1 MISRAGENKK
11 RDKVFEIEIVGLSHE
26 GRGIGKINGK
36 TVFVDGALP
45 DETVNAKLIRKRS
58 KFDLAQLKDI
68 LVSSQKR
75 VIPEC
80 KHFGV
85 CGGCSLQ
92 HMSEKYQLDYKE
104 KVLVELLGHHSNLV
118 PESIFEPISADQWG
132 YRQKARLGV
141 KCVTGKGGVVIG
153 FREKFKGYITD
164 SEECKVLDPRVGE
177 KIILLR
183 MLLQSLSVSD
193 HVPQLE
199 VATTKDSVAIVIRH
213 LSPLSPSDY
222 SILRTFGR
230 KHNINFYLQSGG
242 LDSIFALDEGF
253 DNLYYEL
260 GDIRIGFSP
269 TDFTQINSSV
279 NKLMV
284 AKVMSLLEVSEKD
297 FILDLFCGIGNFSL
311 PVAALGAK
319 VKGVELDEAMV
330 VRAKENA
337 RLNRIKNCSF
347 ESLNLQ
353 RAPDIKSLDISR
365 VNKILL
371 DPPRSGCNEVLS
383 EMNLK
388 SVKKVVYVSCNPLT
402 FARDAAV
409 LNRLHH
415 FELKEVGVLNMFP
428 HTSHFECVGSFER

>member
-1 MISRAGENKK
+1 MNSHLGKDKK
-11 RDKVFEIEIVGLSHE
+11 RGKFFDLEIMGLSHE
-26 GRGIGKINGK
+26 GRGIGKKNGK

-45 DETVNAKLIRKRS
+45 GETVTAKLIRKRS
-58 KFDLAQLKDI
+58 KFDLAQLQDI
-68 LVSSQKR
+68 LVSSRRR
-75 VIPEC
+75 VSPEC

-92 HMSEKYQLDYKE
+92 HMSEGDQLDYKE
-104 KVLVELLGHHSNLV
+104 KVLVELLEHHSNLV
-118 PESIFEPISADQWG
+118 PEIIFRPISGDQWG

-141 KCVTGKGGVVIG
+141 KCVKGKGGVVIG

-164 SEECKVLDPRVGE
+164 SEECKVLDPRVGK

-193 HVPQLE
+193 QVPQLE

-222 SILRTFGR
+222 NILRSFGR
-230 KHNINFYLQSGG
+230 KHDINFYLQSDG
-242 LDSIFALDEGF
+242 LDSIFSLEGVL
-253 DNLYYEL
+253 DNLSYEIE
-260 GDIRIGFSP
+260 GIQIGFSP

-284 AKVMSLLEVSEKD
+284 AKVMSLLEVTEKD

-319 VKGVELDEAMV
+319 VKGVEIDAAMV
-330 VRAKENA
+330 ARAKENA
-337 RLNRIKNCSF
+337 LLNRIKNCSF

-353 RAPDIKSLDISR
+353 SAPDIESLDISR

-371 DPPRSGCNEVLS
+371 DPPRSGCNEVLG

-388 SVKKVVYVSCNPLT
+388 YVERVVYVSCNPMT
-402 FARDAAV
+402 FARDAAI
-409 LNRLHH
+409 LNRLHN